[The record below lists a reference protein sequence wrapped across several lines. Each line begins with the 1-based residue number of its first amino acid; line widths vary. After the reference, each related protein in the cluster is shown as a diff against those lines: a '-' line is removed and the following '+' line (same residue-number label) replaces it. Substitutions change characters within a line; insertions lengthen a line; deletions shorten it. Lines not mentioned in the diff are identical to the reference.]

1 MSSTPPES
9 APGTAPPSSAPK
21 AAAPTLAD
29 IAASLLK
36 PAATTAAKSAG
47 GSMVKT
53 AAMWYGG
60 TLALAVAMLDL
71 KFNLG
76 LGHSFDAGLIGASL
90 SAFLG
95 RSISL

>member
-9 APGTAPPSSAPK
+9 APGTTPSSAPK